1 MPVKGILQFCLF
13 LFQTKD
19 ARTWNKTVSLKKDV
33 EDLFEGQVEGGGNFM
48 DI

>member
-1 MPVKGILQFCLF
+1 MPAKGILQFCLF

-19 ARTWNKTVSLKKDV
+19 ARTQNETVSLKKGV
-33 EDLFEGQVEGGGNFM
+33 EDFFEGQVEEGGNFM

>member
-1 MPVKGILQFCLF
+1 MPAKGMLQFCLF

-19 ARTWNKTVSLKKDV
+19 ARTWNESVSLRKGV
-33 EDLFEGQVEGGGNFM
+33 EDFFEAQVEGGSFM